1 MVDVSIGGKYL
12 SKIYCEDHENSE
24 EHDSCGP
31 TIDHDRYVIMFSIQT
46 FDICNCWRF
55 QSFWQIKYISLFSQL
70 LAVQVILLG
79 IHDLK
84 NLIQPCDV
92 IFQDSNLLTNNE

>member
-31 TIDHDRYVIMFSIQT
+31 TIDHDR
-46 FDICNCWRF
+46 
-55 QSFWQIKYISLFSQL
+55 
-70 LAVQVILLG
+70 
-79 IHDLK
+79 
-84 NLIQPCDV
+84 
-92 IFQDSNLLTNNE
+92 

>member
-31 TIDHDRYVIMFSIQT
+31 TIDHDRYIYHYCSIRW
-46 FDICNCWRF
+46 IVK
-55 QSFWQIKYISLFSQL
+55 I
-70 LAVQVILLG
+70 
-79 IHDLK
+79 LK
-84 NLIQPCDV
+84 N
-92 IFQDSNLLTNNE
+92 

>member
-31 TIDHDRYVIMFSIQT
+31 TIDHDRYIT
-46 FDICNCWRF
+46 PPRTAR
-55 QSFWQIKYISLFSQL
+55 IS
-70 LAVQVILLG
+70 
-79 IHDLK
+79 D
-84 NLIQPCDV
+84 
-92 IFQDSNLLTNNE
+92 

>member
-31 TIDHDRYVIMFSIQT
+31 TIDHDRYI
-46 FDICNCWRF
+46 
-55 QSFWQIKYISLFSQL
+55 
-70 LAVQVILLG
+70 QVILFE
-79 IHDLK
+79 I
-84 NLIQPCDV
+84 NCAV
-92 IFQDSNLLTNNE
+92 FYTNKLNKMGKFW